1 MTVPP
6 SSNSP
11 RPFEPKRAAE
21 LRRRNEAALQRE
33 MDTMRLPSAPGPQ
46 CWQGQRSSDEF
57 ESDMSEGLSSGMVQE
72 LQGEVVA
79 LRDVLSVVAVGVGL
93 RRPPISELDVLPA
106 YEEAR

>member
-11 RPFEPKRAAE
+11 RPFEPKREAE

-33 MDTMRLPSAPGPQ
+33 MDTMGLPSAPGPQ
-46 CWQGQRSSDEF
+46 RWQERRSSDGLG
-57 ESDMSEGLSSGMVQE
+57 SDMSEGLGSGTVQE
-72 LQGEVVA
+72 LQGEVAA

-93 RRPPISELDVLPA
+93 RRPPISELDVLPT